1 MLRRSSDKYS
11 KFSATYTIGDRMS
24 LEELGMDFTGSFL
37 KGDGVLEYIEH
48 SSNGTQSYQLENVFP
63 FTSIAD
69 IKRMIWLSVEGK
81 VDYMP
86 KYLFLAVEK
95 DGGFYPLE
103 FHWPTESKITASL
116 PDPLTNKQVNP
127 ELVDSAGNR
136 SGLAQ
141 TTHLY
146 AALEDVLLPLKLDL
160 PVLHVWRM
168 SEVVGERATL
178 DARLFDGFVR
188 LYFPWLSSIEE
199 VDEAYKEEGSE
210 SETTNTLWESVK
222 TYVTARQEQL
232 ERIEAE
238 LHENSATMGELS
250 CRAIEKI
257 KILTPPITPKPES
270 LEILFYELTLS
281 PSMPFIRYFSDRG
294 DQEPILRYLKN
305 VYLPQEAV
313 AQWLKEPMTKK
324 EKIIKG
330 KVLIRGNGI
339 PVGSAF
345 DISFG
350 DDNKAHLVELESP
363 RKDHLF
369 LGSLVEEG
377 LKGLKDF
384 VAKNN
389 FEKKEPQLELT
400 ELQGKFLWEHP
411 DPSSSRPSIEELK
424 NRIRNYSYIFD
435 LEKGEPG
442 VINLRYTAVSNYES
456 ANNITGYLSRINAT
470 EFSSADLDKKESI
483 QFFTNKIQSRF
494 GKTEKE
500 ANAIVV
506 QWIENKGKQE
516 TVVQGEGKDVVSV
529 HHDGIIIT
537 LRNNHPS
544 YEIEIANL
552 LPPNAGETLRRIMA
566 GIALI
571 LLEKKE
577 ISAETAKVVE
587 ATAAVRLENATAK
600 QAEIEPQ
607 TRAASATAQPQSY
620 NVDLDFLNLLP
631 EGNEGEEDR
640 NETGPE
646 EQGAEAPLGSVTVE
660 VAAEAT
666 PVVLASRAPSATPSL
681 SVVEPAV
688 SMDEVQKDVDQFY
701 ITKLKQLDLQLF
713 GYQDKSTGKTKGY
726 STACQT
732 SNGDMPH
739 SLSQSQYAR
748 VKEIYKD
755 KITFIEGP
763 KPAGWKLNDEPPKG
777 YGKKVTWT
785 QDNNFTP
792 PRPVWVTLLTG
803 SETKRNWYF
812 CAKYWCLKDDIP
824 LIESEFEAAKECPIC
839 HGKQVQGRGVQP
851 GETVVARRTHKGF
864 KKFIGFQSKAKHPNN
879 WPLPCCGIKP
889 KEDKLVDKTRPYNK
903 VSVEAVEDEEPP
915 AEGQL
920 EYEDDKAA
928 SQSRGVIPP
937 VEISKILSSLQ
948 TKYIKSAGK
957 YPLGPGEL
965 GIVPPQIDALFGQDS
980 TQAIKKMG
988 PQQMLSRETPVFVRF
1003 GLQNTEQP
1011 GNRFLSMLGFIC
1023 QKTFNMDTMIN
1034 LMKRKEFVHAFE
1046 DANYGTL
1053 VHEFARPDLPAQP
1066 VGDSFT
1072 HFCGTYGYSDNEG
1085 KNRANNVR
1093 LFYAY
1098 QNFMN
1103 YVRDAGTPKDIR
1115 YFDHILM
1122 MPKVLSD
1129 KGYLLIR
1136 ILRDNDSD
1144 DWIIQCPA
1152 FGIPSTVDSPA
1163 PVFIIQD
1170 ERYNVWE
1177 PLVLYNGSD
1186 KAVVSF
1192 DLDSLRDKLR
1202 RRGDISSAI
1211 NEWIEQIVKRGVACG
1226 RKETPPY
1233 SWLPSAIEAN
1243 EAPAVPTISQIIAK
1257 HPQPYGIV
1265 RERSN
1270 RFVGFLFKNN
1280 ENRLFFIPARD
1291 DGASIHQFNRYYE
1304 KNALPKPTL
1313 SELSKFFTDNRFI
1326 DYPGLKII
1334 KIVMGEE
1341 QSKYIA
1347 VLLSSGVLLPI
1358 EPTQDSAGLD
1368 VQSIKEFPWDL
1379 DEKLTPLP
1387 AETATNSVDLDTA
1400 EGFLNEV
1407 YQYLR
1412 LILANH
1418 FKRSKEGEDVLR
1430 EANKIRESLQIS
1442 LPERRNRLQTI
1453 LSSVIH
1459 RFVKETPYTKMLE
1472 ELPRIRKNIGSAS
1485 RVEDCPPGIATYEDS
1500 VCKLKTPSESV
1511 LTARLVD
1518 EILRN
1523 HWAFSE
1529 IEDNRVSRIRPLSGT
1544 LETPTEIITTD
1555 TFRFDSTGKKS
1566 KYSQGLKF
1574 AEEQPDTIDLL
1585 KTVLGGGED
1594 VDDSPLIEQM
1604 IKFETKALHQ
1614 DIPRDLKEK
1623 YKLFL
1628 NPSTELEGNRL
1639 ILGLQHLFSFIR
1651 KSEEFT
1657 EEKINFEVKRILTKL
1672 GAPADILASKWTSSA
1687 YDFFGLA
1694 AITRCRIVLLNTT
1707 ATGAIEIKRYFNP
1720 SNSDH
1725 IVIFWGAENDLV
1737 VEKQNDNAYIRYDSL
1752 PLKLRVPLDRMETTT
1767 AIKKIG
1773 QLKDIPLEPI
1783 GLAPLLAPLV
1793 VPPQPTSVAEAEA
1806 DSDLG
1811 PVEREPEPSAPSA
1824 LPAEPV
1830 EDFAGVVQPEN
1841 VKIELPDL
1849 EEGGGAVVEEAP
1861 VVDPVD
1867 EAPVLG
1873 PAEETSQIQE
1883 PPLSQP
1889 LPPADEPQISR
1900 PLLPASSPAEE
1911 PETSHYLDEESP
1923 ELAPSPAPRNSPPE
1937 SADTRSAESHN
1948 ANNLYPEGDLPDQA

>member
-1 MLRRSSDKYS
+1 MLRRSRDKYS

-24 LEELGMDFTGSFL
+24 LKELGMEFTDSFL
-37 KGDGVLEYIEH
+37 KGYGEIKYIEH
-48 SSNGTQSYQLENVFP
+48 LKNGEKDTTKKEYVLENVFP

-69 IKRMIWLSVEGK
+69 IKRMIWVDSEGT

-86 KYLFLAVEK
+86 KYLFLAVETAQ
-95 DGGFYPLE
+95 GFSPLE
-103 FHWPTESKITASL
+103 FQWPTESKIPASL
-116 PDPLTNKQVNP
+116 PDPLLPENRKINP

-136 SGLAQ
+136 SGISAS
-141 TTHLY
+141 THLY
-146 AALEDVLLPLKLDL
+146 VTLEDRVKRLEINSL
-160 PVLHVWRM
+160 VLHVWRL
-168 SEVVGERATL
+168 SEIVGPRNTL
-178 DARLFDGFVR
+178 NPTIFDGFIR
-188 LYFPWLSSIEE
+188 LYFPWLNNIEDVNEAYVEDEQYTEETNELWKSTETYIKKRQIQLIRIEE
-199 VDEAYKEEGSE
+199 
-210 SETTNTLWESVK
+210 
-222 TYVTARQEQL
+222 
-232 ERIEAE
+232 ERNKVANLLNEI
-238 LHENSATMGELS
+238 HLS

-257 KILTPPITPKPES
+257 KIAIPPITPAPES

-281 PSMPFIRYFSDRG
+281 PAMPFIRYFSDRC

-305 VYLPQEAV
+305 VYLPEEAV

-330 KVLIRGNGI
+330 KILIRGNGI

-350 DDNKAHLVELESP
+350 NDNMAHLVELESP

-384 VAKNN
+384 VAKNK
-389 FEKKEPQLELT
+389 FVKSEPQLEIT
-400 ELQGKFLWEHP
+400 ELHGKFLLEHP
-411 DPSSSRPSIEELK
+411 NPSSPRPSIEELK
-424 NRIRNYSYIFD
+424 NRIRNYSHIFEM
-435 LEKGEPG
+435 EKNEAG
-442 VINLRYTAVSNYES
+442 VINLRYSAVSNYES
-456 ANNITGYLSRINAT
+456 DNEIFLYLSRIST
-470 EFSSADLDKKESI
+470 EGFSSAESETKEAI
-483 QFFTNKIQSRF
+483 QFFTDKIQSRF
-494 GKTEKE
+494 GKSIDESKK
-500 ANAIVV
+500 IVI
-506 QWIENKGKQE
+506 QWYENKGKQT
-516 TVVQGEGKDVVSV
+516 TVIQGDGLSAVPV
-529 HHDGIIIT
+529 HNDGIIIT
-537 LRNNHPS
+537 LHNNHPS

-552 LPPNAGETLRRIMA
+552 LPPNAGETLRRIMT
-566 GIALI
+566 GLVLI
-571 LLEKKE
+571 IMEKKE
-577 ISAETAKVVE
+577 ATVESANEAE
-587 ATAAVRLENATAK
+587 ATAAVHLEDATAK
-600 QAEIEPQ
+600 LAEIETQ
-607 TRAASATAQPQSY
+607 TRVASAIAETSVEG
-620 NVDLDFLNLLP
+620 VDLDFLNLLP
-631 EGNEGEEDR
+631 EGDEEGAEGAEGGA
-640 NETGPE
+640 EGAE
-646 EQGAEAPLGSVTVE
+646 GGAEAEAPLGSVSAK
-660 VAAEAT
+660 VASEAT
-666 PVVLASRAPSATPSL
+666 PVMLASRLPVDEEASDTAPTHTI
-681 SVVEPAV
+681 

-839 HGKQVQGRGVQP
+839 HGKQVQGKGVQP

-915 AEGQL
+915 AEGQQ

-965 GIVPPQIDALFGQDS
+965 GIVPPQIDSLFGQDS

-1053 VHEFARPDLPAQP
+1053 VHEFARPDLPAEP
-1066 VGDSFT
+1066 TGTKYGDKFT
-1072 HFCGTYGYSDNEG
+1072 TFCGTYGYSDNEG

-1098 QNFMN
+1098 DNFMN

-1233 SWLPSAIEAN
+1233 SWLPSAIETN

-1257 HPQPYGIV
+1257 HPQPYAIV

-1313 SELSKFFTDNRFI
+1313 SELSKFFTDNRFTN
-1326 DYPGLKII
+1326 YPGLKIT
-1334 KIVMGEE
+1334 KILMTKA
-1341 QSKYIA
+1341 QPAKYVA
-1347 VLLSSGVLLPI
+1347 VLLSSGFLLPI

-1368 VQSIKEFPWDL
+1368 VGDMEEFPWDL

-1387 AETATNSVDLDTA
+1387 AETARNSIDLDTA

-1418 FKRSKEGEDVLR
+1418 FNRPGEGENVLK
-1430 EANKIRESLQIS
+1430 EAKNIRESKITLA
-1442 LPERRNRLQTI
+1442 EKRNALYSK
-1453 LSSVIH
+1453 LYSVVH

-1472 ELPRIRKNIGSAS
+1472 ELPRIRKNIGSATGP
-1485 RVEDCPPGIATYEDS
+1485 EDCPPGIATYEGS
-1500 VCKLKTPSESV
+1500 LCKLKTPSESV

-1518 EILRN
+1518 EILRD

-1529 IEDNRVSRIRPLSGT
+1529 IEENRVSRVRPLSGT
-1544 LETPTEIITTD
+1544 LETSTEIITTD
-1555 TFRFDSTGKKS
+1555 TFRFDSTGKRS

-1604 IKFETKALHQ
+1604 IKYEAKALYQ

-1628 NPSTELEGNRL
+1628 NPSAELEGNRL

-1657 EEKINFEVKRILTKL
+1657 EEKINFEVKRILKRL
-1672 GAPADILASKWTSSA
+1672 DAPADILASKWTSSA
-1687 YDFFGLA
+1687 YDYFGLA

-1707 ATGAIEIKRYFNP
+1707 ATGAI
-1720 SNSDH
+1720 
-1725 IVIFWGAENDLV
+1725 
-1737 VEKQNDNAYIRYDSL
+1737 
-1752 PLKLRVPLDRMETTT
+1752 
-1767 AIKKIG
+1767 
-1773 QLKDIPLEPI
+1773 
-1783 GLAPLLAPLV
+1783 
-1793 VPPQPTSVAEAEA
+1793 
-1806 DSDLG
+1806 
-1811 PVEREPEPSAPSA
+1811 
-1824 LPAEPV
+1824 
-1830 EDFAGVVQPEN
+1830 
-1841 VKIELPDL
+1841 
-1849 EEGGGAVVEEAP
+1849 
-1861 VVDPVD
+1861 
-1867 EAPVLG
+1867 
-1873 PAEETSQIQE
+1873 
-1883 PPLSQP
+1883 
-1889 LPPADEPQISR
+1889 
-1900 PLLPASSPAEE
+1900 
-1911 PETSHYLDEESP
+1911 
-1923 ELAPSPAPRNSPPE
+1923 
-1937 SADTRSAESHN
+1937 
-1948 ANNLYPEGDLPDQA
+1948 